1 MKKTFIVIAVV
12 SVLLTVFAAC
22 VNEQYP
28 QPDDISAV
36 PEGMI
41 TVDEAKIYFF
51 RHSDGSVSAL
61 NRDRLYL
68 QNAFFAASG
77 GDTAGVLTKTFATS
91 SRSGLPLWEEAVVI
105 VNPKYS
111 TLRVPLSE
119 NVSGIS
125 RIGFGDDK
133 NRIEYREARTR
144 SSLIVQMLHEDGR
157 IRQYVETVI
166 RSDRSLTGDSY
177 VLITD
182 VAGEFLWCDRWK
194 NGKRTDMALVGSSL
208 PSSASADNQKLLLY
222 GISLRSIW
230 DTNELGEVGVPARP
244 CPSCRHDPCTCCYR
258 CGHDPCVCCTKCN
271 QYPCECLVCPY
282 CGSKFCDG
290 KQCQAPP
297 DKPDPG
303 DPGGSG
309 SDRPESPGFPLVNM
323 KMDTATQKKLNKL
336 LKKIHEDCM
345 GQKLLAALNYNFNRE
360 LTIKYDPDIMVT
372 ARVNG
377 VYTQSTHTITIGTE
391 SLSTFTEELFH
402 AYQGY
407 DPAKP
412 YTTDAK
418 LNYEVEA
425 KVAVAQIKRRAGEF
439 AKGGSLER
447 EYDEMFLSYA
457 KAPSATQYTQI
468 VYILRKIGYKT
479 QEYPESPAYRN
490 IDALKSLSVDCKH
503 D

>member
-182 VAGEFLWCDRWK
+182 VAGTIPASAVRNVTNIRASVWSVRI
-194 NGKRTDMALVGSSL
+194 AAA
-208 PSSASADNQKLLLY
+208 SSAMES
-222 GISLRSIW
+222 SVRRLRINP
-230 DTNELGEVGVPARP
+230 TPAIPAAAVQTVRNRP
-244 CPSCRHDPCTCCYR
+244 VFRW
-258 CGHDPCVCCTKCN
+258 
-271 QYPCECLVCPY
+271 
-282 CGSKFCDG
+282 
-290 KQCQAPP
+290 
-297 DKPDPG
+297 
-303 DPGGSG
+303 
-309 SDRPESPGFPLVNM
+309 
-323 KMDTATQKKLNKL
+323 
-336 LKKIHEDCM
+336 
-345 GQKLLAALNYNFNRE
+345 
-360 LTIKYDPDIMVT
+360 
-372 ARVNG
+372 
-377 VYTQSTHTITIGTE
+377 ST
-391 SLSTFTEELFH
+391 
-402 AYQGY
+402 
-407 DPAKP
+407 
-412 YTTDAK
+412 
-418 LNYEVEA
+418 
-425 KVAVAQIKRRAGEF
+425 
-439 AKGGSLER
+439 
-447 EYDEMFLSYA
+447 
-457 KAPSATQYTQI
+457 
-468 VYILRKIGYKT
+468 
-479 QEYPESPAYRN
+479 
-490 IDALKSLSVDCKH
+490 
-503 D
+503 

>member
-1 MKKTFIVIAVV
+1 M

-68 QNAFFAASG
+68 QNAFFAVSG

-208 PSSASADNQKLLLY
+208 PSSASADSQKLLLY

-230 DTNELGEVGVPARP
+230 TPTNWARWVF
-244 CPSCRHDPCTCCYR
+244 RH
-258 CGHDPCVCCTKCN
+258 V
-271 QYPCECLVCPY
+271 
-282 CGSKFCDG
+282 
-290 KQCQAPP
+290 
-297 DKPDPG
+297 
-303 DPGGSG
+303 
-309 SDRPESPGFPLVNM
+309 
-323 KMDTATQKKLNKL
+323 
-336 LKKIHEDCM
+336 
-345 GQKLLAALNYNFNRE
+345 
-360 LTIKYDPDIMVT
+360 
-372 ARVNG
+372 RVR
-377 VYTQSTHTITIGTE
+377 
-391 SLSTFTEELFH
+391 
-402 AYQGY
+402 
-407 DPAKP
+407 
-412 YTTDAK
+412 
-418 LNYEVEA
+418 
-425 KVAVAQIKRRAGEF
+425 VAVTTPAPVVTVAGTIPASAARRATNIR
-439 AKGGSLER
+439 ASAGSVR
-447 EYDEMFLSYA
+447 IAAAS
-457 KAPSATQYTQI
+457 SAMESS
-468 VYILRKIGYKT
+468 VRRLRINPT
-479 QEYPESPAYRN
+479 PAIPAAAVQTVRN
-490 IDALKSLSVDCKH
+490 RPVFRWST
-503 D
+503 

>member
-22 VNEQYP
+22 VKEQYP

-166 RSDRSLTGDSY
+166 RSDRSLT
-177 VLITD
+177 VIL
-182 VAGEFLWCDRWK
+182 
-194 NGKRTDMALVGSSL
+194 
-208 PSSASADNQKLLLY
+208 
-222 GISLRSIW
+222 
-230 DTNELGEVGVPARP
+230 
-244 CPSCRHDPCTCCYR
+244 TC
-258 CGHDPCVCCTKCN
+258 
-271 QYPCECLVCPY
+271 
-282 CGSKFCDG
+282 
-290 KQCQAPP
+290 
-297 DKPDPG
+297 
-303 DPGGSG
+303 
-309 SDRPESPGFPLVNM
+309 
-323 KMDTATQKKLNKL
+323 
-336 LKKIHEDCM
+336 
-345 GQKLLAALNYNFNRE
+345 
-360 LTIKYDPDIMVT
+360 
-372 ARVNG
+372 
-377 VYTQSTHTITIGTE
+377 
-391 SLSTFTEELFH
+391 
-402 AYQGY
+402 
-407 DPAKP
+407 
-412 YTTDAK
+412 
-418 LNYEVEA
+418 
-425 KVAVAQIKRRAGEF
+425 
-439 AKGGSLER
+439 
-447 EYDEMFLSYA
+447 
-457 KAPSATQYTQI
+457 
-468 VYILRKIGYKT
+468 
-479 QEYPESPAYRN
+479 
-490 IDALKSLSVDCKH
+490 
-503 D
+503 